1 MKWNNGIQEYQRWKG
16 ENPIQRYCIYF
27 IYVCVCVC
35 VCVCVNLIVIQDSLL
50 EKEMATH
57 SSIPAWEIP
66 WTEESGRLLSTVS
79 QSVGHNLPTDF
90 HFQGITSLAPM
101 ILTATSSLKAE
112 YCFLSF
118 G

>member
-35 VCVCVNLIVIQDSLL
+35 VNLIVIQDSLL

-66 WTEESGRLLSTVS
+66 WTKEPCEPTVHRVAKSWTGLS
-79 QSVGHNLPTDF
+79 N
-90 HFQGITSLAPM
+90 
-101 ILTATSSLKAE
+101 
-112 YCFLSF
+112 
-118 G
+118 